1 MFGLTRETEE
11 TWDTIAE
18 SFDVTRRKPWQ
29 ICLDFIDRLDSNS
42 IVADLGCGNGRH
54 LLPCAERFKRVVGVD
69 ISRNLLKITL
79 GKVRSKGFE
88 NVLLLQSDL
97 AELPIK
103 DNSFDGALFI
113 ASLHN
118 IRGRNRRINSLKELR
133 RVLKKNGIALV
144 SVWSRW
150 QDRFA
155 NRFLVDLFLFP
166 FRYIRSHGKYEF
178 GDIEIFWRQHNLN
191 VKRFYHLYSKREL
204 LKDVKKAGLRIIEIK
219 DVKLKSKKRPDNFF
233 VIVRK

>member
-1 MFGLTRETEE
+1 MFDLTREMEE

-29 ICLDFIDRLDSNS
+29 ICLDFINRLSSNG

-54 LLPCAERFKRVVGVD
+54 LLPCAKRFKRVVGVD
-69 ISRNLLKITL
+69 ISRNLLKIVQ
-79 GKVRSKGFE
+79 GKVENKGFE

-118 IRGRNRRINSLKELR
+118 IKGRNNRIKSLKELCK
-133 RVLKKNGIALV
+133 VLKKNGVALV

-155 NRFLVDLFLFP
+155 KRFLVDLFLFP
-166 FRYIRSHGKYEF
+166 IRYIKALGGYEF

-191 VKRFYHLYSKREL
+191 VKRFYHLYSKREFI
-204 LKDVKKAGLRIIEIK
+204 KDVKKAGLKIIEVK
-219 DVKLKSKKRPDNFF
+219 DVRLKSKKRPDNFF
-233 VIVRK
+233 VVVRK

>member
-1 MFGLTRETEE
+1 MSLKKQIEV
-11 TWDTIAE
+11 WDAIAE
-18 SFDVTRRKPWQ
+18 SFDATRRKPWE
-29 ICLDFIDRLDSNS
+29 ICLDFINDSDINS

-54 LLPCAERFKRVVGVD
+54 LLPCAEHCKGVVGVD
-69 ISRNLLKITL
+69 ISRNLLEIVQ
-79 GKVRSKGFE
+79 GKVKDRGFE

-97 AELPIK
+97 VELPVK

-118 IRGRNRRINSLKELR
+118 IKNRSNRIESLKELR
-133 RVLKKNGIALV
+133 RILKKNGIAMI

-155 NRFLVDLFLFP
+155 KRFLVDLFLFP
-166 FRYIRSHGKYEF
+166 IRYIRSHGKYEF

-204 LKDVKKAGLRIIEIK
+204 VKDVKKAGLRIIEIK

-233 VIVRK
+233 AIVGK

>member
-1 MFGLTRETEE
+1 MFDLTREMRE

-42 IVADLGCGNGRH
+42 IVVDLGCGNGRH

-69 ISRNLLKITL
+69 ISRNLLKIVQ
-79 GKVRSKGFE
+79 GKVENKGFE
-88 NVLLLQSDL
+88 NVLLLRSDL

-103 DNSFDGALFI
+103 DNSFDGVLFI

-118 IRGRNRRINSLKELR
+118 IKGRNNRIKSLKELC
-133 RVLKKNGIALV
+133 RVLKKNGVALV

-155 NRFLVDLFLFP
+155 KSFLVDLFLFP
-166 FRYIRSHGKYEF
+166 FRYIRSHGEYEF

-204 LKDVKKAGLRIIEIK
+204 VKDVKKAGLKIIEIK
-219 DVKLKSKKRPDNFF
+219 DVKLKSKKRSDNFF
-233 VIVRK
+233 AIVGK

>member
-1 MFGLTRETEE
+1 MSDLTRKAEE
-11 TWDTIAE
+11 TWDTIAK
-18 SFDVTRRKPWQ
+18 SFDTTRRKPWK
-29 ICLDFIDRLDSNS
+29 ICLDFINELSSNG

-69 ISRNLLKITL
+69 ISRNLLKIVQ
-79 GKVRSKGFE
+79 GKVKDRGFE

-97 AELPIK
+97 VELPLK
-103 DNSFDGALFI
+103 DNSFDRVLFI

-118 IRGRNRRINSLKELR
+118 IKKRDSRIRSLKELHR
-133 RVLKKNGIALV
+133 ILKKNGVAMI

-155 NRFLVDLFLFP
+155 KRFLVDLFLFP
-166 FRYIRSHGKYEF
+166 IRYIKALGGYEF

-191 VKRFYHLYSKREL
+191 VKRFYHLYSKREFI
-204 LKDVKKAGLRIIEIK
+204 KDVKKAGLKIIEVK
-219 DVKLKSKKRPDNFF
+219 DVRLKSKKRPDNFF
-233 VIVRK
+233 VVVRK